1 MGGLPSDSQLET
13 WVEQR
18 KRRIW
23 KMLRLLCLATLATC
37 NPTSYFNGSPQKFG
51 SFDFSQFMQRQNNPY
66 KYMKDHMANVAILQ
80 PKATTYSHHNQY
92 MDNGHSDWEK
102 YMLGEVFFK
111 GNDQNQHIENDHDHY
126 DENEEELPYRVV
138 QKFQNYEKRY
148 YPSAKYVCNTTS
160 VDTAADPLAGLER
173 MNPFEVMMS
182 RRFSKTPKSQQ
193 FMELFRYIQGVNQKQ
208 EEIEMTRPVVMFHNI
223 TRETTLGNYEDQ
235 TMCFYLPQKYQE
247 HQHDEEHDHQET
259 KPNPRHA
266 PQPAPE
272 PLNNKVFLYTR
283 PPMEVFVRRFGGFA
297 LTHDTWETHRNTLEE
312 DILGQKYNP
321 REYFTVQYD
330 NPWKLTKKTNEVW
343 IQSLQQFQTL
353 PAPVDGAQPRKSL
366 VAKNGKFRPKP
377 KTKGPKKN

>member
-1 MGGLPSDSQLET
+1 MGTMGVFLRTANWKLGLNR
-13 WVEQR
+13 R
-18 KRRIW
+18 KRRIR

-51 SFDFSQFMQRQNNPY
+51 SFDSSQFMQRQNNPY

-111 GNDQNQHIENDHDHY
+111 GSDQNQHTENDHDHF

-138 QKFQNYEKRY
+138 QKFQNFEKRY

-160 VDTAADPLAGLER
+160 IDTAADPLAGLER
-173 MNPFEVMMS
+173 MNPFEVMM
-182 RRFSKTPKSQQ
+182 
-193 FMELFRYIQGVNQKQ
+193 
-208 EEIEMTRPVVMFHNI
+208 FHNI
-223 TRETTLGNYEDQ
+223 TKETTLGNYEDQ

-312 DILGQKYNP
+312 DILGQKYNL

-366 VAKNGKFRPKP
+366 VVKNGKFRPKP